1 MLQNHHEEI
10 TGQPQ
15 PKVKDRPE
23 MVEEENENDNSETE
37 IELREVVKEGHPR
50 AEPNQFELLKVLGQ
64 GSFGK
69 VRPSSLCL
77 LILYTKFIPNIAHM
91 NFITF
96 RGLQSS
102 TDKYYLVGNI
112 LLN

>member
-1 MLQNHHEEI
+1 MLQNHHEDI
-10 TGQPQ
+10 TAQPQ

-23 MVEEENENDNSETE
+23 MVVEENENDNSETE

-69 VRPSSLCL
+69 VRDHTSNTLE
-77 LILYTKFIPNIAHM
+77 K
-91 NFITF
+91 
-96 RGLQSS
+96 LQCIVFSPF
-102 TDKYYLVGNI
+102 VQNI
-112 LLN
+112 LS